1 MTPPTP
7 SSIHKARSIDVDAQS
22 SSKQPS
28 MEESELEFQMY
39 NRNGGRGKSGC
50 LLEVKKKRGPSVP
63 DLGKQLGGT
72 GQNKTRKV
80 ISCNSQPGTDMK

>member
-7 SSIHKARSIDVDAQS
+7 SSIHKGRSIDVDAQS
-22 SSKQPS
+22 SSKQNF
-28 MEESELEFQMY
+28 MEELELGFQML
-39 NRNGGRGKSGC
+39 NRKGSRGKSGC
-50 LLEVKKKRGPSVP
+50 LLEVKKKRGSSVP

-80 ISCNSQPGTDMK
+80 IS